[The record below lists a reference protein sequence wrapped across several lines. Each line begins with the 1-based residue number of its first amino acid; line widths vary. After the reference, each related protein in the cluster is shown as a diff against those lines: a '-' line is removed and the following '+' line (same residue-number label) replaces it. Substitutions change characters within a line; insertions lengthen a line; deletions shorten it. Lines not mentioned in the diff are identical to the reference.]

1 MRLYGAYDDI
11 QPEGERA
18 WRTGRGGGREPLFIG
33 AVALSS
39 NPGAMRGVAG
49 RAVKALHAAWP
60 DRASLSRLQHLHF
73 RDQKPDEQV
82 HVLRSMADFA
92 GAQVRPEACMLVV
105 AVLPISAFAPGAKK
119 EAIYIEG
126 TGWLLRQVA
135 ALLPQGA
142 EVELALD
149 DPVGGNRTKKQN
161 LRAALLNLAQP
172 AWQKGLLTIEFAH
185 KEQERLIQWADYV
198 AGAALQRH
206 LRGNSAPWKIIHR
219 NVVELPRM
227 PLAPGTLQRRRS

>member
-18 WRTGRGGGREPLFIG
+18 WRAGRSGGREPLFIG

-39 NPGAMRGVAG
+39 NPGAMRGVVG
-49 RAVKALHAAWP
+49 RAVKALRATWP
-60 DRASLSRLQHLHF
+60 DRASLGRLQHLHF
-73 RDQKPDEQV
+73 RDQKPDEQA
-82 HVLRSMADFA
+82 HVLRSMADYA
-92 GAQVRPEACMLVV
+92 AQVRPEACLLVV
-105 AVLPISAFAPGAKK
+105 AVLPISTFAPDAKK
-119 EAIYIEG
+119 EAMYIEG
-126 TGWLLRQVA
+126 TGWILRQVA

-149 DPVGGNRTKKQN
+149 DPVGGNRAKKQN
-161 LRAALLNLAQP
+161 LRSALLNLAQP

-185 KEQERLIQWADYV
+185 KEQERLIQWADYI

-206 LRGNSAPWKIIHR
+206 LRGNSAPWNTIHR
-219 NVVELPRM
+219 YVVELPRM
-227 PLAPGTLQRRRS
+227 PLEPGTLQRRRS